1 MISIS
6 EMSNMIHKLE
16 DAIRV
21 CYNAEEENEYPYATG
36 YSRVVM
42 KEMVIQLKELM
53 NEED

>member
-1 MISIS
+1 MNVLLMI
-6 EMSNMIHKLE
+6 ERLE

-42 KEMVIQLKELM
+42 KEMVMQLKELC
-53 NEED
+53 NEEDRG